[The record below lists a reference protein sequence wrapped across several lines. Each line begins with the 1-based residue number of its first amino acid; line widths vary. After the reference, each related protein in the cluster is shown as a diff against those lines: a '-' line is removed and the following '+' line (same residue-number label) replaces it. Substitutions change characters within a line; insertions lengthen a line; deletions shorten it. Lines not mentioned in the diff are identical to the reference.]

1 MMERRTCV
9 TERPVRSTVIINSR
23 LFQKPLI
30 IKGNYVPGVATA
42 WTSDTPGESQREDKL
57 AGGGP

>member
-1 MMERRTCV
+1 MMERTCV
-9 TERPVRSTVIINSR
+9 TERPVRYTVTIVSR
-23 LFQKPLI
+23 LFQKPLV
-30 IKGNYVPGVATA
+30 IKANYVPGVATA